1 MDESSIDTV
10 AKLALAASESEVTEV
25 DKINI
30 CLGGITSIDRRL
42 YQMQR
47 LMTVAVIGWLIVMA
61 VVVIDIVSG
70 WFTGVTV

>member
-1 MDESSIDTV
+1 MDDGIGDIATYASNAAESDVTV
-10 AKLALAASESEVTEV
+10 S

-42 YQMQR
+42 YQMQHW
-47 LMTVAVIGWLIVMA
+47 MKYAVLGWLILMA
-61 VVVIDIVSG
+61 VTVIDIVSG